1 LKGMPENPSGPVG
14 AKAKNPFDVPKGR
27 WKVYS
32 ILTIVALAAALIGAA
47 LGIDLLVMAGLM
59 AALFLAIGIVYSY
72 MNEKGL

>member
-1 LKGMPENPSGPVG
+1 MPENPSGPFG

-32 ILTIVALAAALIGAA
+32 ILTAVALAAALIGAA

-59 AALFLAIGIVYSY
+59 ATLFLAIGIVYSY

>member
-1 LKGMPENPSGPVG
+1 MPENPSGPVG
-14 AKAKNPFDVPKGR
+14 ATAKNPFDVPKGR

-32 ILTIVALAAALIGAA
+32 VLTIVALATALIGAA

-59 AALFLAIGIVYSY
+59 AALFLVIGIVYSY

>member
-1 LKGMPENPSGPVG
+1 M
-14 AKAKNPFDVPKGR
+14 AKNPFNVPKGR

-32 ILTIVALAAALIGAA
+32 ILTIVALAAALIGVA

-59 AALFLAIGIVYSY
+59 ATLFLAIGIVYSY